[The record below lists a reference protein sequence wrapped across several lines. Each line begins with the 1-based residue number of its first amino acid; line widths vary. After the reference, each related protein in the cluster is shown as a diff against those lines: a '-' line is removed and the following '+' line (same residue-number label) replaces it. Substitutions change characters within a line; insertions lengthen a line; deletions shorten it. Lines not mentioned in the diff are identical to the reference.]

1 MPNTRQKKFEE
12 NALYNT
18 HELVLAAQQAYST
31 RFSQPISVEK
41 IRFLYT
47 TLFELIMVSVTNKQR
62 VDLYK
67 FGTFIP
73 RPPRKGYTIP
83 VVNDMERRCYVPP
96 MRMVDFRASTR
107 FKNMMN
113 DKEVEQEVY
122 HIPIEE
128 YEEKKQREKE
138 DAAFEA
144 LIPDKPQR
152 TRSGRPKKEQPTT
165 TKKKTKK
172 KTTTRKK
179 TT

>member
-113 DKEVEQEVY
+113 GKDIEPEVY

-128 YEEKKQREKE
+128 YEEKKQRDKE

-144 LIPDKPQR
+144 LIPNPQQKKR
-152 TRSGRPKKEQPTT
+152 GRPKKEQTT
-165 TKKKTKK
+165 TSKKKTKK
-172 KTTTRKK
+172 KVITRKK